1 MRRVSGG
8 ASTADRVRRQTKGTS
23 AAGSGGRV
31 GCSSGRSARP
41 GWLPV
46 AVEFFFL
53 AEEVP
58 LPKKTILAETARPP
72 RLETVCNLI
81 YEIPLPPTA
90 KSLAPLVLEAA
101 NQEEPARLSECRYPA
116 RYRTWVVWPTPGG
129 VPGTGTSPAL
139 LYDLARFVNQ
149 IARDFTP
156 VSVHT
161 SLYSRWYV
169 ISAFCP
175 RARRAPGA
183 LQSKLVAILLA
194 AVNHTFGL
202 F

>member
-129 VPGTGTSPAL
+129 VPGTGTPPAL

-149 IARDFTP
+149 VARDFTVCCSQLMAWRRLQWNARVP
-156 VSVHT
+156 SAKTKCPAPFHVCPQSM
-161 SLYSRWYV
+161 SQSSR
-169 ISAFCP
+169 
-175 RARRAPGA
+175 
-183 LQSKLVAILLA
+183 
-194 AVNHTFGL
+194 
-202 F
+202 